1 MSDQQALQDREKQI
15 ATLRELRKRRH
26 EERAGRPPRL
36 LRELDAPAVISK
48 EEIKGLLKAE
58 YQNLVVSLYLQLGP
72 DKVAPTQKA
81 LARSFHS
88 LQTRELERR
97 KDLIEA
103 IPKAQKRKLKNF
115 SRNIMFRTIPRR
127 LSFSSLQ
134 GNSTVSFNSRF
145 TRRTG

>member
-26 EERAGRPPRL
+26 EERAERPPRL
-36 LRELDAPAVISK
+36 LRGLDAPAVISK

-72 DKVAPTQKA
+72 DKVATAQKA

-88 LQTRELERR
+88 LQTRELERQDDR
-97 KDLIEA
+97 DSA
-103 IPKAQKRKLKNF
+103 A
-115 SRNIMFRTIPRR
+115 SRGRGHHCQ
-127 LSFSSLQ
+127 LSL
-134 GNSTVSFNSRF
+134 GALNRV
-145 TRRTG
+145 